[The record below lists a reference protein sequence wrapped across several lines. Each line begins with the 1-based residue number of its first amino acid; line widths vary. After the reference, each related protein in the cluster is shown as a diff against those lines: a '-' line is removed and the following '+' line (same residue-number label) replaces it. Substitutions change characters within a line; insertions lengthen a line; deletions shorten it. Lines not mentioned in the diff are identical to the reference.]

1 LPKTTVMNLEQCFK
15 SAKRNRFSKKN
26 FTISSPKKMDG
37 ETLEFKFKIEKGEES
52 DGSPRLKKNISNF
65 ETLDL

>member
-1 LPKTTVMNLEQCFK
+1 
-15 SAKRNRFSKKN
+15 
-26 FTISSPKKMDG
+26 MDG